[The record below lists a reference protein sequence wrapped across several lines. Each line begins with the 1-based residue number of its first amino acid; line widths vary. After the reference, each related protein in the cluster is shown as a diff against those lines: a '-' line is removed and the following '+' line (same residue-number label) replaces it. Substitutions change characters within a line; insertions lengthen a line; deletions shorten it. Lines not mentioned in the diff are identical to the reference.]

1 MLCTTSY
8 GMNWPIIQV
17 NFGKEGFPK
26 LLSQIHDPPKKLYCR
41 GNISLLNSSCFAVVG
56 TRKLTSYGKET
67 TQQIV
72 RDLTNNGFTVVSGLA
87 LGIDAIAHQTTL
99 DCGGKTIAV
108 LGGGV
113 GDRNIGPRTNFALS
127 QNILKNDGL
136 LVSEYSDEEKIFA
149 SNFAVRDR
157 IISGLSLGV
166 LVVEAD
172 EKSGALITAQCA
184 LDQNRD
190 VFAVPGSVLSPRSA
204 GPNSLIQNG
213 AKLVMNAYDI
223 INEYHENLQL
233 FPDNPDDKVSG
244 LRPERRRKNTILIK
258 NPTERK
264 IIDLLDE
271 HGILFVDDIIR
282 KSDMETSAI
291 SVSLSMLEIRGIIKH
306 IGNGKYRKI

>member
-1 MLCTTSY
+1 
-8 GMNWPIIQV
+8 MNWPIIQV
-17 NFGKEGFPK
+17 NFGKESFPK
-26 LLSQIHDPPKKLYCR
+26 LLSQIHAPPKKLYCR

-67 TQQIV
+67 AQQIV
-72 RDLTNNGFTVVSGLA
+72 KDLANNGFTIVSGLA
-87 LGIDAIAHQTTL
+87 LGIDAVVHQTTL

-113 GDRNIGPRTNFALS
+113 GDRSIGPRTNFHLA
-127 QNILKNDGL
+127 QNMLKNDGL
-136 LVSEYSDEEKIFA
+136 LVSEYSDKEDIFA

-166 LVVEAD
+166 LVIEAD
-172 EKSGALITAQCA
+172 EKSGALITAKCA

-190 VFAVPGSVLSPRSA
+190 VFAVPGSVLSPKSV
-204 GPNSLIQNG
+204 GPNTLIQSG
-213 AKLVMNAYDI
+213 AKLVMNAYYI

-233 FPDNPDDKVSG
+233 FSDKK
-244 LRPERRRKNTILIK
+244 KNVLTK
-258 NPTERK
+258 NPTEKK

-282 KSDMETSAI
+282 MSGMETPTI
-291 SVSLSMLEIRGIIKH
+291 SVSLSMLEIRGAIKH
-306 IGNGKYRKI
+306 LGNGKYRKI

>member
-1 MLCTTSY
+1 ML
-8 GMNWPIIQV
+8 MNWPIVEV
-17 NFGKEGFPK
+17 NHGKESFPK
-26 LLSQIHDPPKKLYCR
+26 LLSQIHDPPKQLYCR
-41 GNISLLNSSCFAVVG
+41 GNVSLLNGSCLAVVG
-56 TRKLTSYGKET
+56 TRKLTSYGREIA
-67 TQQIV
+67 QQIV
-72 RDLTNNGFTVVSGLA
+72 RDLANNGFTVVSGLA
-87 LGIDAIAHQTTL
+87 LGIDAIVHQATL

-113 GDRNIGPRTNFALS
+113 GDKNIGPRTNFPLA

-136 LVSEYSDEEKIFA
+136 LVSEYSDNEKIFA

-166 LVVEAD
+166 LVIEAD
-172 EKSGALITAQCA
+172 EKSGALITAKCA

-190 VFAVPGSVLSPRSA
+190 VFAVPGSVLSPKSA
-204 GPNSLIQNG
+204 GPNTLIQNG

-233 FPDNPDDKVSG
+233 FPEKK
-244 LRPERRRKNTILIK
+244 KNILTK

-264 IIDLLDE
+264 IVDLLEE

-282 KSDMETSAI
+282 KSGMETSAI

-306 IGNGKYRKI
+306 LGNGKYRRI

>member
-1 MLCTTSY
+1 MLMS
-8 GMNWPIIQV
+8 WPVVQV
-17 NFGKEGFPK
+17 DFGKESFPK
-26 LLSQIHDPPKKLYCR
+26 LLSQIHDPPKQLYCR
-41 GNISLLNSSCFAVVG
+41 GNISLLNSSCLAVVG
-56 TRKLTSYGKET
+56 TRKLTSYGREI

-72 RDLTNNGFTVVSGLA
+72 RDLVNNGFTVVSGLA
-87 LGIDAIAHQTTL
+87 LGIDAIAHQATI

-113 GDRNIGPRTNFALS
+113 GDKNIGPRTNFPLA

-136 LVSEYSDEEKIFA
+136 LVSEYSNEEKIFA

-166 LVVEAD
+166 LVIEAD
-172 EKSGALITAQCA
+172 EKRGALTTSKCA

-190 VFAVPGSVLSPRSA
+190 VFAVPGSVLSPKSV
-204 GPNSLIQNG
+204 GPNTLIQSG

-233 FPDNPDDKVSG
+233 FSDKKKGV
-244 LRPERRRKNTILIK
+244 LTK

-264 IIDLLDE
+264 IVDLLDE

-282 KSDMETSAI
+282 MSGTETSTV

>member
-1 MLCTTSY
+1 ML
-8 GMNWPIIQV
+8 MNWPIKQIGTGEEV
-17 NFGKEGFPK
+17 YPK
-26 LLSQIHDPPKKLYCR
+26 LLSQIHDFPKKLYCR
-41 GNISLLNSSCFAVVG
+41 GNTSLLNSSCFAVVG

-67 TQQIV
+67 AQQIV
-72 RDLTNNGFTVVSGLA
+72 RDLANNGFTIVSGLA

-113 GDRNIGPRTNFALS
+113 GD
-127 QNILKNDGL
+127 KNNGL

-172 EKSGALITAQCA
+172 EKSGALITAKCA

-204 GPNSLIQNG
+204 GPNSLIQSG

-233 FPDNPDDKVSG
+233 FSDKKKS
-244 LRPERRRKNTILIK
+244 ILTK
-258 NPTERK
+258 NPTEKK
-264 IIDLLDE
+264 IVNLLDE

-282 KSDMETSAI
+282 MSGMETPAI
-291 SVSLSMLEIRGIIKH
+291 SVSLSMLEIRGIIKNL
-306 IGNGKYRKI
+306 GNGKYRKI

>member
-1 MLCTTSY
+1 MLMIIKQITTEEEVY
-8 GMNWPIIQV
+8 
-17 NFGKEGFPK
+17 PK

-41 GNISLLNSSCFAVVG
+41 GNISLLNSSCLAVVG
-56 TRKLTSYGKET
+56 TRKLTSYGKDT
-67 TQQIV
+67 AQQIV
-72 RDLTNNGFTVVSGLA
+72 RDLANNGFTIVSGLA
-87 LGIDAIAHQTTL
+87 LGIDAIVHQATI

-113 GDRNIGPRTNFALS
+113 GDENIGPRTNFHLA

-136 LVSEYSDEEKIFA
+136 LISEYSDKEKIFA
-149 SNFAVRDR
+149 SNFAIRDR

-166 LVVEAD
+166 LVIEAD
-172 EKSGALITAQCA
+172 EKSGALITAKCA

-190 VFAVPGSVLSPRSA
+190 VFAVPGSVLSPKSV
-204 GPNSLIQNG
+204 GPNTLIQSG

-233 FPDNPDDKVSG
+233 FSDKK
-244 LRPERRRKNTILIK
+244 KNVLTK
-258 NPTERK
+258 NPTEKK

-282 KSDMETSAI
+282 KSGMETSAI
-291 SVSLSMLEIRGIIKH
+291 AVSLSMLEIRGTIKH
-306 IGNGKYRKI
+306 LGNGKYRKI

>member
-1 MLCTTSY
+1 MH
-8 GMNWPIIQV
+8 WPVIQV
-17 NFGKEGFPK
+17 NLGKENFPK
-26 LLSQIHDPPKKLYCR
+26 LLSHIHNPPKQLYCR
-41 GNISLLNSSCFAVVG
+41 GNISLLNSSCLAVVG
-56 TRKLTSYGKET
+56 TRKLTSYGREI

-72 RDLTNNGFTVVSGLA
+72 RDLVNNGFTVVSGLA
-87 LGIDAIAHQTTL
+87 LGIDAIAHQATI

-113 GDRNIGPRTNFALS
+113 GDKNIGPRTNFPLA

-136 LVSEYSDEEKIFA
+136 LVSEYSNEEKIFA

-166 LVVEAD
+166 LVIEAD
-172 EKSGALITAQCA
+172 EKSGALITSKCA

-190 VFAVPGSVLSPRSA
+190 VFAVPGSVLSPKSV
-204 GPNSLIQNG
+204 GPNTLIQSG

-223 INEYHENLQL
+223 INEYQENLQL
-233 FPDNPDDKVSG
+233 FSDKKKGV
-244 LRPERRRKNTILIK
+244 LTK

-264 IIDLLDE
+264 IVDLLDE

-282 KSDMETSAI
+282 MSGTETSTV

-306 IGNGKYRKI
+306 TGNGKYRKN

>member
-1 MLCTTSY
+1 MS
-8 GMNWPIIQV
+8 WPIIQV
-17 NFGKEGFPK
+17 NFEEENFPK
-26 LLSQIHDPPKKLYCR
+26 LLSQIHNPPKRLYCR
-41 GNISLLNSSCFAVVG
+41 GNISLLNSSCLAVVG
-56 TRKLTSYGKET
+56 TRELTSYGREIA
-67 TQQIV
+67 QQIV
-72 RDLTNNGFTVVSGLA
+72 RDLANNGFTVVSGLA
-87 LGIDAIAHQTTL
+87 LGIDAIVHQATL

-113 GDRNIGPRTNFALS
+113 GDKNIGPRTNFPLA

-172 EKSGALITAQCA
+172 EKSGALITAKCA

-204 GPNSLIQNG
+204 GPNSLIQSG

-233 FPDNPDDKVSG
+233 FSDKKKS
-244 LRPERRRKNTILIK
+244 ILTK
-258 NPTERK
+258 NPTEKK
-264 IIDLLDE
+264 IVNLLDE

-282 KSDMETSAI
+282 MSGMETPAI
-291 SVSLSMLEIRGIIKH
+291 SVSLSMLEIRGIIKNL
-306 IGNGKYRKI
+306 GNGKYRKI

>member
-1 MLCTTSY
+1 MKEIIEVTTEEQS
-8 GMNWPIIQV
+8 
-17 NFGKEGFPK
+17 FPK

-67 TQQIV
+67 AQQIV
-72 RDLTNNGFTVVSGLA
+72 RDLANNGFTVVSGLA
-87 LGIDAIAHQTTL
+87 LGVDAIVHQATL

-113 GDRNIGPRTNFALS
+113 SDKNIGPRTNFALAQS
-127 QNILKNDGL
+127 ILKNNGL
-136 LVSEYSDEEKIFA
+136 LVSEYSDKEEVFA
-149 SNFAVRDR
+149 SNFAIRDR
-157 IISGLSLGV
+157 IISGLSKGV

-172 EKSGALITAQCA
+172 EKSGALITAKCA

-190 VFAVPGSVLSPRSA
+190 VFAVPGSILSSKSA
-204 GPNSLIQNG
+204 GPNILIQNG

-233 FPDNPDDKVSG
+233 FSENK
-244 LRPERRRKNTILIK
+244 KNILIK
-258 NPTERK
+258 NPTEKK
-264 IIDLLDE
+264 IIDMLDE
-271 HGILFVDDIIR
+271 HGILFVDNIIR
-282 KSDMETSAI
+282 RSGMETSVI

-306 IGNGKYRKI
+306 LGNGKYRKV

>member
-1 MLCTTSY
+1 MDEIIETTIKDQS
-8 GMNWPIIQV
+8 
-17 NFGKEGFPK
+17 FPK
-26 LLSQIHDPPKKLYCR
+26 LLSQIHDPPKQLYCR
-41 GNISLLNSSCFAVVG
+41 GNISLLNSSCFAIVG

-72 RDLTNNGFTVVSGLA
+72 RDLANNGFTIVSGLA
-87 LGIDAIAHQTTL
+87 LGIDAVAHQTTL
-99 DCGGKTIAV
+99 DCGGKTVAV

-113 GDRNIGPRTNFALS
+113 GDKNIGPRTNFHLA
-127 QNILKNDGL
+127 QDILKNDGL
-136 LVSEYSDEEKIFA
+136 LISEYSDEEKIFA
-149 SNFAVRDR
+149 FNFAVRDR

-166 LVVEAD
+166 LVIEAD
-172 EKSGALITAQCA
+172 EKSGALITAKCA

-233 FPDNPDDKVSG
+233 FSDKKKVD
-244 LRPERRRKNTILIK
+244 LTK
-258 NPTERK
+258 NPTEKK
-264 IIDLLDE
+264 IVNLLDE

-282 KSDMETSAI
+282 MSGIETSVI

-306 IGNGKYRKI
+306 LGNGKYRKI

>member
-1 MLCTTSY
+1 
-8 GMNWPIIQV
+8 MNWPIKQIGTGEEV
-17 NFGKEGFPK
+17 YPK
-26 LLSQIHDPPKKLYCR
+26 LLSQIHDFPKKLYCR
-41 GNISLLNSSCFAVVG
+41 GNTSLLNSSCFAVVG

-67 TQQIV
+67 AQQIV
-72 RDLTNNGFTVVSGLA
+72 RDLANNGFTIVSGLA

-113 GDRNIGPRTNFALS
+113 GDKNIGPRTNFTLA

-172 EKSGALITAQCA
+172 EKSGALITAKCA

-204 GPNSLIQNG
+204 GPNSLIQSG

-233 FPDNPDDKVSG
+233 FSDKKKS
-244 LRPERRRKNTILIK
+244 ILTK
-258 NPTERK
+258 NPTEKK
-264 IIDLLDE
+264 IVNLLDE

-282 KSDMETSAI
+282 MSGIETSVI

-306 IGNGKYRKI
+306 LGNGKYRKI

>member
-1 MLCTTSY
+1 MS
-8 GMNWPIIQV
+8 WPVVQV
-17 NFGKEGFPK
+17 DFGKESFPK
-26 LLSQIHDPPKKLYCR
+26 LLSQIHDPPKQLYCR
-41 GNISLLNSSCFAVVG
+41 GNISLLNSSCLAVVG
-56 TRKLTSYGKET
+56 TRKLTSYGREI

-72 RDLTNNGFTVVSGLA
+72 RDLVNNGFTVVSGLA
-87 LGIDAIAHQTTL
+87 LGIDAIAHQATI

-113 GDRNIGPRTNFALS
+113 GDKNIGPRTNFPLA

-136 LVSEYSDEEKIFA
+136 LVSEYSNEEKIFA

-166 LVVEAD
+166 LVIEAD
-172 EKSGALITAQCA
+172 EKSGALITSKCA

-190 VFAVPGSVLSPRSA
+190 VFAVPGSVLSPKSV
-204 GPNSLIQNG
+204 GPNTLIQSG

-223 INEYHENLQL
+223 INEYQENLQL
-233 FPDNPDDKVSG
+233 FSDKKKGV
-244 LRPERRRKNTILIK
+244 LTK

-264 IIDLLDE
+264 IVDLLDE

-282 KSDMETSAI
+282 MSGTETSTV
-291 SVSLSMLEIRGIIKH
+291 SVSLSMLEIRGIIKNL
-306 IGNGKYRKI
+306 GNGKYRRN

>member
-1 MLCTTSY
+1 MDEIIETTIKDQS
-8 GMNWPIIQV
+8 
-17 NFGKEGFPK
+17 FPK
-26 LLSQIHDPPKKLYCR
+26 LLSQIHDPPKQLYCR
-41 GNISLLNSSCFAVVG
+41 GNISLLNSSCFAIVG

-72 RDLTNNGFTVVSGLA
+72 RDLANNGFTIVSGLA
-87 LGIDAIAHQTTL
+87 LGIDAVAHQTTL
-99 DCGGKTIAV
+99 DCGGKTVAV

-113 GDRNIGPRTNFALS
+113 GDKNIGPRTNFHLA
-127 QNILKNDGL
+127 QDILKNDGL
-136 LVSEYSDEEKIFA
+136 LISEYSDEEKIFA

-166 LVVEAD
+166 LVIEAD
-172 EKSGALITAQCA
+172 EKSGALITAKCA

-233 FPDNPDDKVSG
+233 FSDKKKVD
-244 LRPERRRKNTILIK
+244 LTK
-258 NPTERK
+258 NPTEKK
-264 IIDLLDE
+264 IVNLLDE

-282 KSDMETSAI
+282 MSGIETSVI

-306 IGNGKYRKI
+306 LGNGKYRKI

>member
-1 MLCTTSY
+1 MD
-8 GMNWPIIQV
+8 WPIKQITTGEKV
-17 NFGKEGFPK
+17 YPK
-26 LLSQIHDPPKKLYCR
+26 FLAQIHNPPKKLYCR
-41 GNISLLNSSCFAVVG
+41 GNISLLNSNCFAVVG
-56 TRKLTSYGKET
+56 TRKLTSYGVET

-72 RDLTNNGFTVVSGLA
+72 KDLANNGFTIVSGLA
-87 LGIDAIAHQTTL
+87 LGIDAIAHQTTI

-113 GDRNIGPRTNFALS
+113 GDKNIGPRTNFPLAK
-127 QNILKNDGL
+127 NILKSDGL
-136 LVSEYSDEEKIFA
+136 LISEYSEQESIRAF
-149 SNFAVRDR
+149 NFALRDR

-166 LVVEAD
+166 LVIEAD
-172 EKSGALITAQCA
+172 EKSGALITAKCA

-190 VFAVPGSVLSPRSA
+190 VFAVPGNILSPRST

-233 FPDNPDDKVSG
+233 FPEKKKLSLV
-244 LRPERRRKNTILIK
+244 K
-258 NPTERK
+258 NPTEKK
-264 IIDLLDE
+264 IMDTLNE
-271 HGILFVDDIIR
+271 HGILFIDDIIR
-282 KSDMETSAI
+282 MSGMETSTI

>member
-1 MLCTTSY
+1 ML
-8 GMNWPIIQV
+8 MNWPIKQIGTGEEV
-17 NFGKEGFPK
+17 YPK
-26 LLSQIHDPPKKLYCR
+26 LLSQIHDFPKKLYCR
-41 GNISLLNSSCFAVVG
+41 GNTSLLNSSCFAVVG

-67 TQQIV
+67 AQQIV
-72 RDLTNNGFTVVSGLA
+72 RDLANNGFTIVSGLA

-113 GDRNIGPRTNFALS
+113 GDKNIGPRTNFTLA

-172 EKSGALITAQCA
+172 EKSGALITAKCA

-204 GPNSLIQNG
+204 GPNSLIQSG

-233 FPDNPDDKVSG
+233 FSDKKKS
-244 LRPERRRKNTILIK
+244 ILTK
-258 NPTERK
+258 NPTEKK
-264 IIDLLDE
+264 IVNLLDE

-282 KSDMETSAI
+282 MSGMETPAI
-291 SVSLSMLEIRGIIKH
+291 SVSLSMLEIRGIIKNL
-306 IGNGKYRKI
+306 GNGKYRKI